1 MSTMSNAK
9 QSRDDAT
16 GEALTRLWCG
26 QRGRGHLCVWMVI
39 VSVLGNASLV
49 SSAAISSVPWPCGS
63 GGSPATPYTRT
74 CKEMQMVPG
83 SVSGACVNPGSTS
96 NPSGAPEL
104 VTGFNFSNTGFVSDW
119 VLVTDVNG
127 TRIGNGNRRT
137 YGVDIDPLSYELT
150 FECVTP
156 ESKRVFPHTPC
167 TCHAFGQPQTNTVT
181 STPTVWDVSCTF
193 AVQSDTGTSVLSYQP
208 QVMCGASYL
217 EVGSVYPS

>member
-16 GEALTRLWCG
+16 GEALTRLWC
-26 QRGRGHLCVWMVI
+26 VWMVI
-39 VSVLGNASLV
+39 LSVLGNASLV

-63 GGSPATPYTRT
+63 GGSRASPNIRT

-96 NPSGAPEL
+96 NPSGTPEL
-104 VTGFNFSNTGFVSDW
+104 VTGFNFSNIGDDGV
-119 VLVTDVNG
+119 VVVTDVNG
-127 TRIGNGNRRT
+127 TRIGNGNMRT
-137 YGVDIDPLSYELT
+137 FGDSVDAMSYDLT

-181 STPTVWDVSCTF
+181 SPVVWDVSCTF

>member
-16 GEALTRLWCG
+16 GEALTRLWC
-26 QRGRGHLCVWMVI
+26 VWMVI
-39 VSVLGNASLV
+39 LSVLGNASLV

-96 NPSGAPEL
+96 NPSGTPEL
-104 VTGFNFSNTGFVSDW
+104 VTGFNFSNIGDDGV
-119 VLVTDVNG
+119 VVVTDVNG
-127 TRIGNGNRRT
+127 TRIGNGNMRT
-137 YGVDIDPLSYELT
+137 FGDSVDAMSYDLT

-181 STPTVWDVSCTF
+181 SPVVWDVSCTF

-217 EVGSVYPS
+217 EVGSVFDPP

>member
-1 MSTMSNAK
+1 M
-9 QSRDDAT
+9 T
-16 GEALTRLWCG
+16 GEALTRLW
-26 QRGRGHLCVWMVI
+26 HLCVWI
-39 VSVLGNASLV
+39 ILSVLGNASLV
-49 SSAAISSVPWPCGS
+49 SSAAISSVPWPCGT
-63 GGSPATPYTRT
+63 GGEPYTRT

-104 VTGFNFSNTGFVSDW
+104 VTGFNFSNNGGDGNGGDEELWFV
-119 VLVTDVNG
+119 VTDVNG
-127 TRIGNGNRRT
+127 TRIGNGNMRT
-137 YGVDIDPLSYELT
+137 FGSTIDPMSYDLT

-181 STPTVWDVSCTF
+181 SPTVWDVSCTF